1 MPEFEAASLLA
12 QFLHMAWLLEVAG
25 WFAGLLDL
33 VELTAP
39 LKIAGLARL
48 AWFQVAAGFSFLFLF
63 FFFGWR
69 KHFREGSFSLD
80 SMFPYHFPMSK
91 KKAKKEDDTVDF
103 LQVDKLSLVKRKGT
117 TIFTRRIVIFET
129 YTDNCSKHLLIL

>member
-1 MPEFEAASLLA
+1 M
-12 QFLHMAWLLEVAG
+12 G
-25 WFAGLLDL
+25 
-33 VELTAP
+33 LTAP
-39 LKIAGLARL
+39 LKIAGLAGL
-48 AWFQVAAGFSFLFLF
+48 AVFQVADGFSFVF

-80 SMFPYHFPMSK
+80 SMFPYHIPMSK

-103 LQVDKLSLVKRKGT
+103 LPVDKLSLVKRKGT

-129 YTDNCSKHLLIL
+129 YTDNCTKHLLIL